1 MGEIELKDLGAVVEM
16 EKSVLLKINSFKESQ
31 EALVAENPYVEIVDN
46 KTYEQAKKSRTA
58 LLKGRTSIENQDKV
72 VASVFADVR
81 KKAKEAANALIQITL
96 PSEEKQDSEVKR
108 YEAEKKE
115 EKERLAREAQEREDR
130 IMNRIQDF
138 ESNSYEIIQKTSIEN
153 VELHKTMLDGLV
165 NVDFD
170 YEEFDILF
178 ERAKERVQSAWDAKY
193 VDIQEKEAQRVKN
206 ELLELQNKRLVEIM
220 PYVAYGEQVDLTK
233 LSDLS
238 EMHYDMVLSS
248 KKSLFEAEQK
258 DKKEAEERL
267 KVVIAEK
274 EAKAKADKEAI
285 FQIRVKRLEEIGI
298 HNQINDD
305 ECTSSFSDEFQ
316 IVHFECEDVLI
327 ADTIDFENMITDAKL
342 SIEKYKSDLEEAEK
356 QKAID
361 DKLAKE
367 DAERLKKEN
376 KDRVKRLQFDKANLS
391 MELDCLDFCFK
402 SYESENQEIK
412 DFVENSISKIQ
423 SLKTELLTELKDL

>member
-58 LLKGRTSIENQDKV
+58 LLKGRTSIESQDKV

-165 NVDFD
+165 NADFD

-178 ERAKERVQSAWDAKY
+178 ERARERVQSAWDLKCA
-193 VDIQEKEAQRVKN
+193 DIQEKESQRVKN

-238 EMHYDMVLSS
+238 VSDYNSILVS
-248 KKSLFEAEQK
+248 KKALFEAEQK

-285 FQIRVKRLEEIGI
+285 FEIRKNRLVEMGFVFNDNDCCYNSKIKTEWFKNEIY
-298 HNQINDD
+298 D
-305 ECTSSFSDEFQ
+305 
-316 IVHFECEDVLI
+316 
-327 ADTIDFENMITDAKL
+327 ADAIEFENMITDAKS
-342 SIEKYKSDLEEAEK
+342 SIGKAKSDAEEAEK

-376 KDRVKRLQFDKANLS
+376 KARVSKYAKDKKKL
-391 MELDCLDFCFK
+391 
-402 SYESENQEIK
+402 K
-412 DFVENSISKIQ
+412 DFVSSLEFRNAIPELENEDMQVILDNIFQ
-423 SLKTELLTELKDL
+423 ELENTRGFMLTNINLF